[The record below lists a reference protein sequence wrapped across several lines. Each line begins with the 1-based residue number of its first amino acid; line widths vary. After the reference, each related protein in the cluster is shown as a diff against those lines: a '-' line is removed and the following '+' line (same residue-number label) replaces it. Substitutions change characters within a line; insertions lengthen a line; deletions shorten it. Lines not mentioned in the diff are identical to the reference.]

1 MQLKIAE
8 VILTDLSLNFQQKS
22 VFKKIKNK
30 KMLKHPETKRGS
42 SPKWQTS
49 VFSMSHA
56 GSFGFVQQSLEI
68 VWDFSHRT
76 KKKKQKKI
84 WIYSLNIFLKNALN

>member
-1 MQLKIAE
+1 
-8 VILTDLSLNFQQKS
+8 
-22 VFKKIKNK
+22 
-30 KMLKHPETKRGS
+30 MLKHPETKRGS
-42 SPKWQTS
+42 SPKRQTS

-76 KKKKQKKI
+76 KKKQQKKKKI
-84 WIYSLNIFLKNALN
+84 WIYSLNIFFKNALN